1 MAQVI
6 KPKRKYSSGAPTTGD
21 LEVGEIAIN
30 TADKI
35 LYIRDNT
42 GIVEVAG
49 GGSGGG
55 GGSTTEVTQTSHGFL
70 VKDCLRHNGS
80 AWVKAQANSAS
91 TLALGVVT
99 ERANANTFTIA
110 QSGRFELTGHLLTTG
125 QWYYLSA
132 DTEGALTTA
141 EPSISQPLV
150 YVESANYIFV
160 FPYRPSQTLS
170 GATPIGIDVDAFVG
184 TGNAVD
190 FAMAADPSHEDN
202 TQVYLDG
209 VYQEKAT
216 YSISGTTLT
225 FSTAPA
231 EDVSVE
237 VVRYAA
243 SAVPIGTPD
252 DNTVTAAKIV
262 DDAITAAKIDDN
274 AVGTAAIVDDSI
286 TNAKIKSD
294 AAIAMTK
301 LAVDPTDASNI
312 SSGTLPAGRYTD
324 TVYTHPTTAGNKHI
338 PTAGATDQV
347 LTYSSSGTA
356 AWADVSAGLTLDST
370 VKTASFTAEAG
381 KQYLINTN
389 GGAFTMTLPAGSAG
403 DTIGIIDY
411 QGDFDTNNLTLGQ
424 SGSEKIFRADED
436 GTIDTKNWSTSIKY
450 IDATVGWLPVGD

>member
-1 MAQVI
+1 MVQVI

-55 GGSTTEVTQTSHGFL
+55 GGSTTEVTQTSHGFS

-190 FAMAADPSHEDN
+190 FTMAADPSHEDN

-231 EDVSVE
+231 EDVSIE

-243 SAVPIGTPD
+243 SAVPIGTPH

-262 DDAITAAKIDDN
+262 DN
-274 AVGTAAIVDDSI
+274 AVGVSEL
-286 TNAKIKSD
+286 NLSD
-294 AAIAMTK
+294 GSANQYIQ
-301 LAVDPTDASNI
+301 TDGAGTISFASI
-312 SSGTLPAGRYTD
+312 SSGATGGGTDAVFVNNSQTITTDYTVPVGKSASSTGPITMNAGVNITL
-324 TVYTHPTTAGNKHI
+324 
-338 PTAGATDQV
+338 
-347 LTYSSSGTA
+347 
-356 AWADVSAGLTLDST
+356 SAGSRWVIL
-370 VKTASFTAEAG
+370 
-381 KQYLINTN
+381 
-389 GGAFTMTLPAGSAG
+389 
-403 DTIGIIDY
+403 
-411 QGDFDTNNLTLGQ
+411 
-424 SGSEKIFRADED
+424 
-436 GTIDTKNWSTSIKY
+436 
-450 IDATVGWLPVGD
+450 